1 MAGKAEN
8 RMLCQRNRSNGKV
21 KERKPERVGDSGERD
36 ALTMSH
42 ILVIDDEEDL
52 VRLLRDSLVRGGH
65 RVTVAGDGEEGV
77 RLALN
82 PHLEPPDLILLDI
95 MMPGMD
101 GYAVCR
107 RIRDAVACPILFLS
121 AKQAEMDKIR
131 GLALGGDD
139 YIVKPFSLKELLA
152 RIEAH
157 LRRERRAGALDR
169 SGGEGLVR
177 AGGLTLDLK
186 ARQVAV
192 RGQPVGLTRKEFDIL
207 ELLALHAGQ
216 VFAKEQIYEKV
227 WGYEAEGDS
236 ATVAEHVKN
245 IRAKLAQADPRT
257 EYIETVWGIGY
268 RLRKFR

>member
-1 MAGKAEN
+1 MIRLKRESRNGLGIRGKG
-8 RMLCQRNRSNGKV
+8 MPG
-21 KERKPERVGDSGERD
+21 
-36 ALTMSH
+36 TMSH

-52 VRLLRDSLVRGGH
+52 VRLLRDSLVRSGH
-65 RVTVAGDGEEGV
+65 RVTVAGDGKEGV
-77 RLALN
+77 RLVLD

-95 MMPGMD
+95 MMPGLD

-107 RIRDAVACPILFLS
+107 RIRDAVSCPILFLS

-169 SGGEGLVR
+169 ESGQGLVR

-186 ARQVAV
+186 SRQVTV

-216 VFAKEQIYEKV
+216 IFAKEQIYEKV

-268 RLRKFR
+268 RLRKIR